1 MSVIAWFFY
10 GQRDQKPTEGES
22 AGGQSTAWGE
32 PSPAVASAPH
42 CVWGL
47 GITWDHRKDLPFCL
61 AQATTWSWKGGRGLC
76 LRRLLALRF
85 GDVVSLSPGAA
96 WLCAA
101 CLEGFLLLDPTVVP
115 WAGELG
121 QGDVGKRWRSRG
133 MRVPTAWAFSE
144 PGTGSDSERGR
155 KDTCTPGV
163 CP

>member
-22 AGGQSTAWGE
+22 ARGRSTAWGE

-47 GITWDHRKDLPFCL
+47 GITWDHRTDLPFCL
-61 AQATTWSWKGGRGLC
+61 AQATAWTWKGGRGSG

-101 CLEGFLLLDPTVVP
+101 CLEGFLLLDPMAVP
-115 WAGELG
+115 WGWGTWPRGCRKAVAEQGHEGAHGLGFLRAWDGE
-121 QGDVGKRWRSRG
+121 
-133 MRVPTAWAFSE
+133 
-144 PGTGSDSERGR
+144 
-155 KDTCTPGV
+155 
-163 CP
+163 